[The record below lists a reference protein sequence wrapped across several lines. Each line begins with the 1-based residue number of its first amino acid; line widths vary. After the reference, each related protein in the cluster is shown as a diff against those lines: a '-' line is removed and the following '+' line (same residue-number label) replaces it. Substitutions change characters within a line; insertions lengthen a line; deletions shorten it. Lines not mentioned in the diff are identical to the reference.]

1 MDEMSRVEDQRVLL
15 NKAAVVLLAL
25 SAMFSTAIGQ
35 ASAQDVSEHPFIKS
49 SDMKSETCLTCH
61 PDKKEGKFVHTAVA
75 KGCENCH
82 QATSENE
89 KTTISLVA
97 TGGELCAM
105 CHEAV
110 KDPVVHGPYQNGQ
123 CLTCHDP
130 HRSEFKAQTR
140 AETNS
145 LCLACHAPRR
155 MTDPEVTLVAGQTIS
170 DRDFDAIPK
179 IGLDP
184 TQRFGHPWATHP
196 VAGRD
201 DTLRKGEKMSCLS
214 CHQPH
219 ASAQPTLIRAAADQK
234 TDICDSCHQALEN
247 QKDEMAQADTQQK
260 SKPVEKP
267 LPDGKQP

>member
-1 MDEMSRVEDQRVLL
+1 MDEKSRVGNPRVLL
-15 NKAAVVLLAL
+15 HKAAVVLLAL
-25 SAMFSTAIGQ
+25 SAMLSTAKGQ
-35 ASAQDVSEHPFIKS
+35 APAQDASEHPFIKS

-61 PDKKEGKFVHTAVA
+61 AEKKEGKFVHSAVGM
-75 KGCENCH
+75 GCENCH
-82 QATSENE
+82 QAASENE
-89 KTTISLVA
+89 KTTVSLVA
-97 TGGELCAM
+97 TGGGLCAM
-105 CHEAV
+105 CHKAA
-110 KDPVVHGPYQNGQ
+110 KDPVVHGPYQSGQ

-130 HRSEFKAQTR
+130 HQSEFKAQTR

-155 MTDPEVTLVAGQTIS
+155 TTDSEVTLFASQAIS
-170 DRDFDAIPK
+170 AKEFDAIAK

-201 DTLRKGEKMSCLS
+201 DPLRKGEKISCLS

-219 ASAQPTLIRAAADQK
+219 ASAQPTLVRAAADPK
-234 TDICDSCHQALEN
+234 TDICDSCHQALEH

-260 SKPVEKP
+260 SKPIEKP
-267 LPDGKQP
+267 HPDGKQP